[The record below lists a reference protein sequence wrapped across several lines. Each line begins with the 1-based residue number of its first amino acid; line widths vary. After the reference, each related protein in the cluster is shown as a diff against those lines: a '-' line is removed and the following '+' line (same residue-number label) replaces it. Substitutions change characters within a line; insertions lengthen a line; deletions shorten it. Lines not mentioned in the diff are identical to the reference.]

1 MFAVKSIAR
10 LRSSTDAVHRFG
22 QEEGDSKAQEYAV
35 TNILAEHEVFV
46 VSIKLLAPIKCC

>member
-10 LRSSTDAVHRFG
+10 PRSSTDAVHRFG

-35 TNILAEHEVFV
+35 TNIIAEHEVFG